1 MGLAEN
7 IRAKVHQGVL
17 PPGMPVKISVLFGDS
32 RACSACDEPLL
43 KAQTRYE
50 FELPGFGTFSFHLG
64 CFGLY
69 TAELCRRGWLRGPP
83 VTEDHEPSFS
93 PMAPSS

>member
-1 MGLAEN
+1 MGVAEN

-17 PPGMPVKISVLFGDS
+17 PPGMPYKIAVGFGDG
-32 RACSACDEPLL
+32 RACSACDGPLL
-43 KAQTRYE
+43 KARTQYE

-69 TAELCRRGWLRGPP
+69 TAQLRRRGWLRGPS
-83 VTEDHEPSFS
+83 VNEDHEPSS
-93 PMAPSS
+93 SAEVPSS

>member
-17 PPGMPVKISVLFGDS
+17 PPAMPVKIAVLLGDG

-50 FELPGFGTFSFHLG
+50 FELPVRDLLSSTSAASGSGQPICAG
-64 CFGLY
+64 
-69 TAELCRRGWLRGPP
+69 
-83 VTEDHEPSFS
+83 EDR
-93 PMAPSS
+93 